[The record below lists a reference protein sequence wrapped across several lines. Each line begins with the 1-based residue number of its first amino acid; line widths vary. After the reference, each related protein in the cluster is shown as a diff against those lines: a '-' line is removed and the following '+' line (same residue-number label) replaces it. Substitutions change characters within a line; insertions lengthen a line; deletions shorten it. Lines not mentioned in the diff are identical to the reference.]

1 MQAAGRLSLVLADS
15 EVAFVAAAQGGVRIR
30 LSAAHVLRS
39 EALGQRPTPGFSRGV
54 VLWLAGAEPPADGG
68 DFMGRIA
75 QGRARIEGRWAA
87 QLALPSSWAGPV
99 RLELAF
105 ANGSQLVLDAE
116 ALSCCHEG
124 EPNFSESLFC

>member
-1 MQAAGRLSLVLADS
+1 MQAQWLFSLMLADS
-15 EVAFVAAAQGGVRIR
+15 EVAFVAAVQGGVRIR

-39 EALGQRPTPGFSRGV
+39 EAPGQRPTPGFSRAV
-54 VLWLAGAEPPADGG
+54 ELWLAGAEPPADGG

-75 QGRARIEGRWAA
+75 QGRAQIEGRWAA
-87 QLALPSSWAGPV
+87 QLALPSSLAGPV

-105 ANGSQLVLDAE
+105 ANGSQLALDAA
-116 ALSCCHEG
+116 ALSCRYAG